1 MSILSAII
9 PAAGLG
15 KRMNRAIPKALLT
28 LDKKPIFI
36 HTLEI
41 ISKHPQIEEV
51 ILIAPPSYIGI
62 FQKKI
67 KDYRIKKIK
76 AVIPG
81 GLTRQA
87 SVRNGLSYLDEKSS
101 WVLIHDAVRPFI
113 NFQMISEVI
122 SEAKKYGAAIL
133 GVPINSTLKKIG
145 KEMLIKETVPRTSI
159 WESQTPQVFK
169 KEIIIKAHRRFKERI
184 FTDDAGMVEALGIKV
199 KIVRGSFFNIKITEP
214 QDLIMAEA
222 ILRDKKRYGL

>member
-51 ILIAPPSYIGI
+51 ILVAPPSYIGI